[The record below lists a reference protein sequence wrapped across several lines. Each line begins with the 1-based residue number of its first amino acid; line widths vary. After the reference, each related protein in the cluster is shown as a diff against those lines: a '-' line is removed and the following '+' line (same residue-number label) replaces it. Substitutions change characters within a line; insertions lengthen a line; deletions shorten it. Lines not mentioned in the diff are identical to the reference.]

1 MAQDDSAL
9 CELARRLTE
18 VAGTLASSIG
28 EILGAALQEMIEAEL
43 TARIG
48 AEPGERSPA
57 RTVQRNGHRP
67 KLLSTPAGDI
77 EVGIPK
83 LRKGSFFPE
92 LLEPRRRIDRA
103 LWAVIMTA
111 YITGTSTRKVDDL
124 VKALGCDSGVSKST
138 VSRICADIDEDVT
151 ELRERRLDGIPFVYL
166 WLDAT
171 YLKVRENR
179 RVVPKAVV
187 IATAVRGDGH
197 REIVG
202 VDIGDSENET
212 FWTEFLRDLT
222 DRGLS
227 GVQLVIS
234 DAHRGLTAA
243 IGRVLQGSAWQRCRV
258 HAMRNLLT
266 AARHEH
272 RQLIAALIRTV
283 FAQPD
288 HDRVRA
294 QLDDIVDQ
302 LEPFAPDAAP
312 SRGHGRRPA
321 RLHRVPARALAQDLV
336 EQSDRTAQ
344 PRDQAAH
351 QRRRHLP
358 KRRVRHPP
366 RRRTPR
372 RDQRRHDRVRPSLHG
387 SRHPHQPR
395 QRPDANVTPRSTPM
409 TTDRTLLHHVT
420 GHHR

>member
-1 MAQDDSAL
+1 MAQHDSAL
-9 CELARRLTE
+9 SELARRLTE
-18 VAGTLASSIG
+18 VDGTLASSIG
-28 EILGAALQEMIEAEL
+28 EILGAALQEMTEAEL

-48 AEPGERSPA
+48 AEPGERPPA

-179 RVVPKAVV
+179 RVISKAVV

-243 IGRVLQGSAWQRCRV
+243 IARVLQGSAWQRCRV
-258 HAMRNLLT
+258 HAMRNLLA

-288 HDRVRA
+288 HDRARA
-294 QLDDIVDQ
+294 QLDDIVGQ
-302 LEPFAPDAAP
+302 LEPFAPEVARRLADMADDLLAYTAFPPVHWPKIWSNNPIERLNREIKRRTNVVGIFPNAESVIRLVGALLVEINDDMTASDRRYMAAGTLTSLVNDPTLTSLPAAP
-312 SRGHGRRPA
+312 R
-321 RLHRVPARALAQDLV
+321 
-336 EQSDRTAQ
+336 
-344 PRDQAAH
+344 
-351 QRRRHLP
+351 
-358 KRRVRHPP
+358 
-366 RRRTPR
+366 
-372 RDQRRHDRVRPSLHG
+372 
-387 SRHPHQPR
+387 
-395 QRPDANVTPRSTPM
+395 
-409 TTDRTLLHHVT
+409 
-420 GHHR
+420 

>member
-1 MAQDDSAL
+1 MA
-9 CELARRLTE
+9 R
-18 VAGTLASSIG
+18 LASSIG

-179 RVVPKAVV
+179 RVVSKAVV

-243 IGRVLQGSAWQRCRV
+243 IARVLQGSAWQRCRV

-288 HDRVRA
+288 HDRARA
-294 QLDDIVDQ
+294 QLDDIVAQ
-302 LEPFAPDAAP
+302 LEPFAPEVARRLADMADDLLAYTAFPSVHWPKIWSNNPIERLNREIKRRTNVVGIFPNAESVIRLVGALLVEINDDMTASDRRYMAAGTLTSLVNDPTLTSLPAAP
-312 SRGHGRRPA
+312 R
-321 RLHRVPARALAQDLV
+321 
-336 EQSDRTAQ
+336 
-344 PRDQAAH
+344 
-351 QRRRHLP
+351 
-358 KRRVRHPP
+358 
-366 RRRTPR
+366 
-372 RDQRRHDRVRPSLHG
+372 
-387 SRHPHQPR
+387 
-395 QRPDANVTPRSTPM
+395 
-409 TTDRTLLHHVT
+409 
-420 GHHR
+420 

>member
-1 MAQDDSAL
+1 MAQHDSAL
-9 CELARRLTE
+9 SELARRLTE
-18 VAGTLASSIG
+18 VDGTLASSIG

-48 AEPGERSPA
+48 AEPRERSAA

-83 LRKGSFFPE
+83 LRKGSFFCE

-138 VSRICADIDEDVT
+138 VSRICADIDEDVR

-179 RVVPKAVV
+179 RVVSKAVV

-222 DRGLS
+222 DRGLT

-288 HDRVRA
+288 HDRARA
-294 QLDDIVDQ
+294 QLDDIVGQ
-302 LEPFAPDAAP
+302 LEPFAPEVARRLADMADDLLAYTAFPPVHWPKIWSNNPIERLNREIKRRTNVVGIFPNAESVIRLVGALLVEINDDMTASDRRYMAAGTLTSLVNDPTLTSLPAAP
-312 SRGHGRRPA
+312 R
-321 RLHRVPARALAQDLV
+321 
-336 EQSDRTAQ
+336 
-344 PRDQAAH
+344 
-351 QRRRHLP
+351 
-358 KRRVRHPP
+358 
-366 RRRTPR
+366 
-372 RDQRRHDRVRPSLHG
+372 
-387 SRHPHQPR
+387 
-395 QRPDANVTPRSTPM
+395 
-409 TTDRTLLHHVT
+409 
-420 GHHR
+420 